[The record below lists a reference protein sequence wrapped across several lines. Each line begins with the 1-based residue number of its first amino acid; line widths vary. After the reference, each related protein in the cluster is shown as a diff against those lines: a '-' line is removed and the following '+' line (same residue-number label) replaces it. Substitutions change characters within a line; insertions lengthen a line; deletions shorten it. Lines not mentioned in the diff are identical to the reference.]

1 MSQITINT
9 TTGAVPPY
17 DIYVCNVYGNN
28 CILVASIPSNAPP
41 TITITLP
48 TIFNQAP
55 SVGIKFIDS
64 NSCERLETVNCTS

>member
-1 MSQITINT
+1 
-9 TTGAVPPY
+9 
-17 DIYVCNVYGNN
+17 
-28 CILVASIPSNAPP
+28 LVASIPSDAPP

-64 NSCERLETVNCTS
+64 NSCERLETVNCTP